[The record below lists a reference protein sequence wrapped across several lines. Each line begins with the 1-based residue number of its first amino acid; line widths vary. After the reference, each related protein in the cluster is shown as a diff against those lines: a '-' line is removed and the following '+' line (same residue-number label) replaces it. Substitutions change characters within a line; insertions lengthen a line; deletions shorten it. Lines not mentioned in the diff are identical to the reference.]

1 MPRATWR
8 GFLRLSLVSCPIYLS
23 PATTRTK
30 PLRLHQVWRRQP
42 VDEPQD
48 DEPDSDP
55 RQRASVRPGAGHEEA
70 EHDEEPNHDGDRSG
84 PVSRITIRPHD
95 PETGAEVD
103 KSEIV
108 KGYEYERG
116 QFVTLTKEEL
126 KSLDVE
132 SSKVIDLEQFTP
144 STGIDPVYLDSPY
157 YLYPDGAIAADT
169 LRVISAAMAAE
180 SVVGIGHLT
189 LSRRERVVMVQP
201 RGAGMA
207 LFTLHAA
214 EEVRPAEFPAAEGEL
229 DPDMVAIARTIIK
242 QRLGQFDA
250 STHHDRYQEALRQL
264 IEAKMQGRTVKP
276 QALPTPAP
284 VVDLMTALKRS
295 LEKEGPASGR
305 TPTAGAKRA
314 KTTTDRRQAAL
325 LLPISGSR
333 KRKQQPASEPSTNTA
348 NRRKKA

>member
-1 MPRATWR
+1 
-8 GFLRLSLVSCPIYLS
+8 
-23 PATTRTK
+23 
-30 PLRLHQVWRRQP
+30 
-42 VDEPQD
+42 
-48 DEPDSDP
+48 
-55 RQRASVRPGAGHEEA
+55 
-70 EHDEEPNHDGDRSG
+70 
-84 PVSRITIRPHD
+84 
-95 PETGAEVD
+95 
-103 KSEIV
+103 
-108 KGYEYERG
+108 
-116 QFVTLTKEEL
+116 
-126 KSLDVE
+126 
-132 SSKVIDLEQFTP
+132 
-144 STGIDPVYLDSPY
+144 
-157 YLYPDGAIAADT
+157 
-169 LRVISAAMAAE
+169 VISAAMAAE

-229 DPDMVAIARTIIK
+229 DPDMVAIARAIIK

-295 LEKEGPASGR
+295 LEKEGPAAGR
-305 TPTAGAKRA
+305 TPTVGAKRA
-314 KTTTDRRQAAL
+314 KTATDRRQAAL

-333 KRKQQPASEPSTNTA
+333 KRKQQPASEPSAHTA